1 MLTAALHMTP
11 LNSGYALAPQ
21 AVHDNLLF
29 SQQINQLY
37 SLKIQGV
44 PLQNIL
50 NQLRKNYPQYQTDKK
65 QEEAMI
71 YQIWLLLDKIPRG
84 EGNSIKQI
92 LENSGIN
99 CFGFA
104 TLAGF
109 IFQDLGFLTHWAN
122 VIDNAYLIPEN
133 HVCILLKFQ
142 TSDTFVIF
150 DPALKILT
158 PIPTTNDSAIIP
170 KRKIE
175 SGKNILLVLHSLSQE
190 EKINLEKQRSINPRS
205 FTTIRKEHP
214 SMQLINFD
222 EGFDTAT
229 ALVKID
235 QLRLEINKKYSFQF
249 EQEYSNLLETTF
261 KKSSYN
267 IQVISLYIDY
277 LISKKQYSE
286 AIQELK
292 PIIEKFPEH
301 PILLDLLGRVYSL
314 NNEQEKGLE
323 AFQKAFPFVNSLK
336 FNYSQ
341 VIAYNLAKAYYDLGY
356 LDDSYIVLQKILE
369 VVPQNFKNPFFV
381 QCDSLS
387 DQVNR
392 RRGTSW
398 AVQKPSRIQKDPILR
413 SV

>member
-1 MLTAALHMTP
+1 MLIAALHMAP

-21 AVHDNLLF
+21 AVHDSLLF

-50 NQLRKNYPQYQTDKK
+50 NQLRKNYPQYKTDKK
-65 QEEAMI
+65 QEEAVI

-84 EGNSIKQI
+84 EGNSIKHI

-142 TSDTFVIF
+142 TSDNFVIF
-150 DPALKILT
+150 DPALKILS
-158 PIPTTNDSAIIP
+158 PIQPKDSAMIP

-175 SGKNILLVLHSLSQE
+175 SGKNIFLLLHSLSQK
-190 EKINLEKQRSINPRS
+190 EKIDLEKQRANNPNS
-205 FTTIRKEHP
+205 FTVIRKEHP

-235 QLRLEINKKYSFQF
+235 QLRLEMNKNYSFQF
-249 EQEYSNLLETTF
+249 EQEYSNLIEETF
-261 KKSSYN
+261 KQSHYN

-277 LISKKQYSE
+277 LISKKRYSE
-286 AIQELK
+286 AVQELK
-292 PIIEKFPEH
+292 PMIEKFPDH

-323 AFQKAFPFVNSLK
+323 AFQQAFVFVNSLK
-336 FNYSQ
+336 VHYSQ
-341 VIAYNLAKAYYDLGY
+341 VIAYNLAKAYFDLGY
-356 LDDSYIVLQKILE
+356 LDDAYIVLQKIMD

-381 QCDSLS
+381 QCDQLS

-398 AVQKPSRIQKDPILR
+398 AVQKPSLIKNNPVLR

>member
-1 MLTAALHMTP
+1 MLITAIHLSP

-21 AVHDNLLF
+21 AVYDNLLF

-50 NQLRKNYPQYQTDKK
+50 TQLRKNYPQYKTDKK
-65 QEEAMI
+65 QEEALI

-142 TSDTFVIF
+142 TSDSFVIF
-150 DPALKILT
+150 DPALKILA
-158 PIPTTNDSAIIP
+158 PIQTKDSAIIP

-190 EKINLEKQRSINPRS
+190 EKINLEKQRAKNPHS
-205 FTTIRKEHP
+205 LNVIRKEHP

-235 QLRLEINKKYSFQF
+235 QLRLEMNKQYSFQF
-249 EQEYSNLLETTF
+249 EQEYSNLIEETF
-261 KKSSYN
+261 KQSHYN

-277 LISKKQYSE
+277 LISKKRYSE
-286 AIQELK
+286 AVQELK
-292 PIIEKFPEH
+292 PIIEKFPDH

-323 AFQKAFPFVNSLK
+323 AFQQAFLFVNSLK
-336 FNYSQ
+336 FHYSQ

-356 LDDSYIVLQKILE
+356 LDDAYIILQKIFE
-369 VVPQNFKNPFFV
+369 VVPQNFKNAFFV

-398 AVQKPSRIQKDPILR
+398 AVQKPSHIQNNPILR